1 MSIDWVEKSWIAEFT
16 IVIFGVESSLGSK
29 SDNDELVDSLS
40 VLEVLVKI
48 VFEMLDGIHMLLDE
62 VISSDLLEWE
72 SVVIKLPGV
81 DGDLWVFTSLL
92 EGLVDGDGV
101 VVMLFIEFSG
111 EEIELNIELLLGEG
125 KRKWASVNEDLV
137 VDNLISGLE
146 GGLLFNG
153 DSLDSGKGN
162 KGQKSN
168 SHVIFFIINY

>member
-1 MSIDWVEKSWIAEFT
+1 MIGSWIESGWVREFS
-16 IVIFGVESSLGSK
+16 VVVLGVKSRLSSK
-29 SDNDELVDSLS
+29 SNNDELIN
-40 VLEVLVKI
+40 VLLVGEVLVKVI
-48 VFEMLDGIHMLLDE
+48 LEMLDGIHMLLDE
-62 VISSDLLEWE
+62 VVSSDLLEWE

-81 DGDLWVFTSLL
+81 DGDLWVLTGLL

-111 EEIELNIELLLGEG
+111 EEIEFNIELLLGKR

-137 VDNLISGLE
+137 VDNLISGLD
-146 GGLLFNG
+146 GNLLFNG

-168 SHVIFFIINY
+168 SHVIFL

>member
-1 MSIDWVEKSWIAEFT
+1 MIGSWIESGWVREFS
-16 IVIFGVESSLGSK
+16 VVVLGVKSRLSSK
-29 SDNDELVDSLS
+29 SNNDELIN
-40 VLEVLVKI
+40 VLLVGEVLVKVI
-48 VFEMLDGIHMLLDE
+48 LEMLDGIHMLLDE
-62 VISSDLLEWE
+62 VVSSDLLEWE

-81 DGDLWVFTSLL
+81 DGDLWVLTGLL

-111 EEIELNIELLLGEG
+111 EEIELNIELLLGKR

-137 VDNLISGLE
+137 VDNLISGLD
-146 GGLLFNG
+146 GNLLFNG

-168 SHVIFFIINY
+168 SHVIFL

>member
-1 MSIDWVEKSWIAEFT
+1 MIGSWIEEGWVREFS
-16 IVIFGVESSLGSK
+16 VMVLSVKSSLGSK
-29 SDNDELVDSLS
+29 SNNDELIN
-40 VLEVLVKI
+40 VLLVGEVLVKVI
-48 VFEMLDGIHMLLDE
+48 LEMLDGIHMLLDE
-62 VISSDLLEWE
+62 VVSSDLLEWE

-81 DGDLWVFTSLL
+81 DGDLWVLTSLL

-101 VVMLFIEFSG
+101 VVMLLIEFSG
-111 EEIELNIELLLGEG
+111 EEIELNIELLLGKR

>member
-1 MSIDWVEKSWIAEFT
+1 MIGSWIEEGWVREFS
-16 IVIFGVESSLGSK
+16 VVVLSVKSSLGSK
-29 SDNDELVDSLS
+29 SNNDELIN
-40 VLEVLVKI
+40 VLLVGEVLVKVI
-48 VFEMLDGIHMLLDE
+48 LEMLDGIHMLLDE